1 MSKEEGNSSNH
12 TQLINQITK
21 QPKYSEEGI
30 LNKELFRNIEI
41 LDNENNQLKVIL
53 TELRED
59 LKEKDNSIEESH
71 KIINKLKDEYSKMIK
86 NYQNLE
92 KVNDELLKE
101 NNISKNIVENSKKTN
116 DLINKLKEKN
126 EDLVDEN
133 NRLKKENS
141 LMKNKLTTNNNIT
154 NQKDQDL
161 KEKELIINDLKNRGE
176 NLSSLIK
183 EREKL
188 ISEQSTKIKEL
199 NEIIDRKEE
208 QLKVMVNFSKEINK
222 ENKTNVHELTK
233 QAVKTIKVF
242 YNTLNNTVYNNI
254 DSGNRIELKEEESP
268 SEKFEDIIKQG
279 RVSFSLEDG
288 LSGLMYIPQGIKT
301 ISKEFLIDMN
311 LKTELIKSELF
322 SGLNREMH
330 FINFLEQIFNKLNM
344 NDMETIKNVCH
355 KVISLKINYE
365 NLLKQNNYLKKENQI
380 LKQNIKNNDLYIQ
393 KLKENINNNLTKLK
407 ERYIT
412 LTMNID
418 SKVKTV
424 KNNNIILKEK
434 GRKDTQ
440 KLKTE
445 IGILKNEITKLKK
458 ENLNLKNKIEEQIGE
473 IDNKNQNI
481 NEINTINNN
490 NENIIQKKDV
500 ILEIENINNFSYFG
514 EKNLGFNK
522 IENENDNNMVNNLD
536 NLNLNYGNNINKNLN
551 NAFNT
556 NNFISENISKDFQN
570 NIIMND
576 DLKNNNIEINNQEN
590 LNIIQNKNNNNII
603 QNNNIDDNYI
613 QLQEMIKENEKYKE
627 INSQKIEELQNLLSQ
642 EKQINTELIN
652 ELNSLKLY
660 SEDLNKNISIL
671 KQNKSKI
678 SKKNIFTPNLFLKL
692 FFKINYKIFSSSEYK
707 KYLQIYNLKDIYNI
721 CEVFKKTCETLKRK
735 IYETHF
741 EINTTN
747 TNTDMDEY
755 LVSTNNNN
763 NSRRALVNSS
773 YKAVNEKILKLK
785 KFEFDMTILNEF
797 VKNYMVSQESVIQII
812 FNSNNN
818 VIQFEII
825 EKLYKLLEDGLNFKI
840 DEMNDSVIFYRK
852 LLIKFFK
859 NQKNCLGLS
868 LEYISE

>member
-126 EDLVDEN
+126 EDLIDEN

-473 IDNKNQNI
+473 SDNKNQNI

-642 EKQINTELIN
+642 EKQKNTELIN

-671 KQNKSKI
+671 KQNQSKI

-692 FFKINYKIFSSSEYK
+692 FFKLNYKIFSSSEYK

-741 EINTTN
+741 EINTTI

>member
-41 LDNENNQLKVIL
+41 LDNENNQLKIIL

-126 EDLVDEN
+126 EDLIDEN

-642 EKQINTELIN
+642 EKQKNTELIN

-671 KQNKSKI
+671 KQNQSKI

-741 EINTTN
+741 EINTTI

-755 LVSTNNNN
+755 LVSTNNN

>member
-41 LDNENNQLKVIL
+41 LDNENNQLKIIL

-126 EDLVDEN
+126 EDLIDEN

-642 EKQINTELIN
+642 EKQKNTELIN

-671 KQNKSKI
+671 KQNQSKI

-741 EINTTN
+741 EINTTI

>member
-59 LKEKDNSIEESH
+59 LKEKDNTIDESH

-514 EKNLGFNK
+514 EKNRGFNK
-522 IENENDNNMVNNLD
+522 IENDNDNNMVNNLD

-613 QLQEMIKENEKYKE
+613 KLQEMIKENEKYKE

-642 EKQINTELIN
+642 EKQKNTELIN

-671 KQNKSKI
+671 KQNQSKI

-741 EINTTN
+741 EINTTI

>member
-12 TQLINQITK
+12 TQLINQIAK

-642 EKQINTELIN
+642 EKQKNTELIN

-671 KQNKSKI
+671 KQNQSKI

-692 FFKINYKIFSSSEYK
+692 FFKINHKIFSSSEYK

-741 EINTTN
+741 EINTTI

>member
-92 KVNDELLKE
+92 KLNDELLKE

-126 EDLVDEN
+126 EDLIDEN

-642 EKQINTELIN
+642 EKQKNTELIN

-671 KQNKSKI
+671 KQNQSKI

-692 FFKINYKIFSSSEYK
+692 FFKLNYKIFSSSEYK